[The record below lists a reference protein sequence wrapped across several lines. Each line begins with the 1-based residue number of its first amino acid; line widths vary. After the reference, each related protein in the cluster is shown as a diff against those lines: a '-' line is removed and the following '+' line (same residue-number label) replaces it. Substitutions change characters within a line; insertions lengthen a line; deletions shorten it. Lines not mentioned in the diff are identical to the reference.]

1 MPKEKRRH
9 VFFSFN
15 FQPARWLASSQT
27 HTYTLC
33 GTSLL
38 TPTKSP
44 SIWLFAF
51 LFLSACLLPTSFY
64 GSLYVRLVNVD
75 LTHSAAFFHVFW
87 FRIHSIS
94 AFIHFAK
101 LRLFFLCVCFCF
113 CGWKFCFCHFPP
125 IFWIFFLSGWGQ
137 CCHWPKRHLL
147 FSIFER
153 DVSCVLRWW
162 ENVAALKVDLLLSI
176 LFFFVYLLPLWFFL
190 SSFWLS
196 LTFLFA
202 LFNAI
207 LSEWFAQAFCTGFLH
222 PDWCLFLT

>member
-33 GTSLL
+33 GTSSL

-94 AFIHFAK
+94 AFIHFSK
-101 LRLFFLCVCFCF
+101 LR
-113 CGWKFCFCHFPP
+113 
-125 IFWIFFLSGWGQ
+125 
-137 CCHWPKRHLL
+137 
-147 FSIFER
+147 
-153 DVSCVLRWW
+153 
-162 ENVAALKVDLLLSI
+162 
-176 LFFFVYLLPLWFFL
+176 FFVFL
-190 SSFWLS
+190 
-196 LTFLFA
+196 
-202 LFNAI
+202 
-207 LSEWFAQAFCTGFLH
+207 
-222 PDWCLFLT
+222 CLFLFLWLKVFFSPFPSYFFDFFFCRDGGNTAIGQNGTCCFPFSKEMSRVFCAGEKMSLHWKQICF